1 LLSILGA
8 CQGRP
13 TDEGG
18 LSATAADGVPIAY
31 TDQGE
36 GDVAVLLIHGWS
48 GSKNIW
54 SAITDEIAAE
64 YRVVAMDL
72 AGHGESG
79 SGRAGWPL
87 ADFAKDVQA
96 VVDDLG
102 LERVILVGHSMG
114 GPIALDA
121 AQLMPR
127 RVIGVIGVDTL
138 NNVDTPLSPGQVAMF
153 TSALER
159 DFEQTCHGFV
169 RSNFPRGAD
178 PAQIDEVIADVCA
191 TSPEVAVT
199 VMKQLP
205 DWDMKAAMSAVTA
218 PIHCINSDGMPTDA
232 EANRRYDPDFQITI
246 IPGVGHFMMVSQPT
260 VFNQVLLSEI
270 DRILA
275 G

>member
-13 TDEGG
+13 ADEGG
-18 LSATAADGVPIAY
+18 PTATAADGIPIAY

-54 SAITDEIAAE
+54 SANTDGIAAE
-64 YRVVAMDL
+64 HRVVAIDL

-87 ADFAKDVQA
+87 ADFAKDVRA
-96 VVDDLG
+96 VVDELG
-102 LERVILVGHSMG
+102 LEKVILVGHSMG

-121 AQLMPR
+121 AQLMPE
-127 RVIGVIGVDTL
+127 RVIGVIGIDTL
-138 NNVDTPLSPGQVAMF
+138 NSVDTPLTPGHVAVF

-159 DFEQTCHGFV
+159 DFQQTCQGFV

-178 PAQIDEVIADVCA
+178 PVQIDKVIADVCA

-199 VMKQLP
+199 VMRQLP
-205 DWDMKAAMSAVTA
+205 SWDMKAALSSVTV
-218 PIHCINSDGMPTDA
+218 PIHCINSDGVPTDA
-232 EANRRYDPDFQITI
+232 DANRQYDPDFQITI
-246 IPGVGHFMMVSQPT
+246 IPGVGHFMMVAQPT
-260 VFNQVLLSEI
+260 LFNQVLLSEI